1 MSRTLPAVWMRGG
14 TSKGLFFRRQDLPA
28 DRSRWDA
35 LFLAALGSPDPFANQ
50 LDGLGG
56 ATAATS
62 KVAVVGPSA
71 REDCDVDFYV
81 ARVGIAEPR
90 IDASESC
97 SNLAAAVG
105 PFALHNGLLSGS
117 GDAVTVRVWQD
128 NVSRRVDVRVP
139 LSDGQVRESGHCHI
153 DGVRGSGA
161 AIHVDHL
168 LPGGGEGG
176 LVLPT
181 AKPCQILVGASGKRY
196 DVSLLDAGAPTAFV
210 LAEAFRL
217 QGSEGPEELATRP
230 GLLAELESLRQAAA
244 REAGLDSAD
253 GRAPA
258 LRIALLGPAQDYPTP
273 RGNWVWAE
281 GIDLTTRL
289 FRQGKPALAFAD
301 GAALAL
307 AVAAQIPGTLVQQL
321 ARPTGVSVAF
331 GHASGLLRVSAR
343 VRETGAGWVADSAG
357 MQRTARRLMAGRVF
371 LPDGLDDDADAA

>member
-1 MSRTLPAVWMRGG
+1 MSTTLPAVWMRGG

-28 DRSRWDA
+28 DRARWDN
-35 LFLAALGSPDPFANQ
+35 LFLAALGSPDPFGNQ

-62 KVAVVGPSA
+62 KVAVVGPSS
-71 REDCDVDFYV
+71 REDCDVDFHV
-81 ARVGIAEPR
+81 ARVGISEGL
-90 IDASESC
+90 IDVSESC

-105 PFALHNGLLSGS
+105 PFAIHSGLLRGQ
-117 GDAVTVRVWQD
+117 GDEMTVRVWQE
-128 NVSRRVDVRVP
+128 NVGRRVDVRVP
-139 LSDGQVRESGHCHI
+139 LSGGQVRESGHCHI

-161 AIHVDHL
+161 AIQVDHL
-168 LPGGGEGG
+168 LPGGGDGG

-181 AKPCQILVGASGKRY
+181 ARPCQILVGASGKRY
-196 DVSLLDAGAPTAFV
+196 DASLVDAGSPTLFV

-217 QGSEGPEELATRP
+217 QGSEGPEELATRA
-230 GLLAELESLRQAAA
+230 GLLTELESLRQAAV
-244 REAGLDSAD
+244 REAGMDSA
-253 GRAPA
+253 GKRVAP

-289 FRQGKPALAFAD
+289 FRQGKPALAYAD

-307 AVAAQIPGTLVQQL
+307 AVAAQIPGTLVRQL
-321 ARPTGVSVAF
+321 AQPTGPSVAF
-331 GHASGLLRVSAR
+331 GHASGLMRVSAR
-343 VRETGAGWVADSAG
+343 VRETETGWVADSAG

-371 LPDGLDDDADAA
+371 LPEGLDDDLED